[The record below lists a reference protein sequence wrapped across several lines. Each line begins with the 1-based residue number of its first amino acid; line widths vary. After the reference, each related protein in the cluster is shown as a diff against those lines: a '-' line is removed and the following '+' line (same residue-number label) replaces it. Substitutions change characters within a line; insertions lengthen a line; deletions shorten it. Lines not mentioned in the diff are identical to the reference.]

1 MFHLVNPNDQDP
13 FGNLSDANPDFVCQG
28 RQSKKDASG
37 NCGWPKNEV
46 NYFGP
51 HKIPL
56 TVIQAIGDKF
66 LSDKSGWFDRRT
78 FEFFDLEPKYRPMLG
93 DASGPK
99 GA

>member
-1 MFHLVNPNDQDP
+1 MFHLVNPNDPDP

-28 RQSKKDASG
+28 RESKKDANG
-37 NCGWPKNEV
+37 RWMKNGV

-51 HKIPL
+51 KQLPL
-56 TVIQAIGDKF
+56 IMLQAIGDKF

-78 FEFFDLEPKYRPMLG
+78 FEFFDLEPKYRPLLG